1 MAHNRKYV
9 CGGIDLVG
17 TRIKNSLKLMDQDKV
32 ESLLIDSHFFDS
44 APFKWVGLM
53 YRYGLKND
61 IIPEYRRIDK
71 KDYELPLAIEL
82 KTEILEWVGA
92 KNPRLLYAIFMI
104 GALEALIH
112 VGKKYNLPIDILQKE
127 RAKYGNIPETIE
139 ECEQA
144 EILYEKAEFAIELV
158 KKYPEMFI
166 NKCPNCGN
174 LRATPKARQCL
185 ECTVFSDPVKQ

>member
-9 CGGIDLVG
+9 PGAVGLIIGRVKNGG
-17 TRIKNSLKLMDQDKV
+17 KLTDQDKV
-32 ESLLIDSHFFDS
+32 EKLLIDSHFFDS
-44 APFKWVGLM
+44 APFKWVSLI
-53 YRYGLKND
+53 YRYGMKND
-61 IIPEYRRIDK
+61 IIPEYQRINK
-71 KDYELPLAIEL
+71 KHNYLPISIEL
-82 KTEILEWVGA
+82 KMEILEWA
-92 KNPRLLYAIFMI
+92 SEKNPRLLYAIFMI

-139 ECEQA
+139 ECKEA
-144 EILYEKAEFAIELV
+144 ETLCNKAEFGLELV

-185 ECTVFSDPVKQ
+185 ECMVFSDPVS